1 MTNAS
6 EHIRQLVASDNLEKA
21 LDALSDYLK
30 DKDADLSNEVTAH
43 KGTLQRIKKQSRRG
57 LISSSE
63 EDQGRARV
71 RFAIL
76 EDVLPTLEALS
87 EETAPPSATPASEE
101 NAPKATTHKSVFLSY
116 NHGDSAMA
124 NKLKEALEA
133 HGVAVTIDQAM
144 QAGQGIQAFILDSI
158 RITDVT
164 VSIVSN
170 RSLLSAWVAM
180 ESINT
185 FYQAKFDDEKRF
197 IACYID
203 DDFFQPRFRLDAT
216 DTIDAR
222 IREIDVLLPEYI
234 NRKLDPVDLNEE
246 KSRLFNLRNNL
257 GEILR
262 RLKESLCLD
271 LREDHFDESLARIIS
286 AIRVQPV

>member
-1 MTNAS
+1 MKTLH
-6 EHIRQLVASDNLEKA
+6 EQIRELVTEDKLEKA
-21 LDALSDYLK
+21 LDLLSDFLK
-30 DKDADLSNEVTAH
+30 DKDAELYDEATSHRA
-43 KGTLQRIKKQSRRG
+43 TLARNKKERRRG
-57 LISSSE
+57 LISSDD
-63 EDQGRARV
+63 EDLKRTNV

-76 EDVLPTLEALS
+76 ESLLPAIEDSSGEGDGGKPTVKEGKGDK
-87 EETAPPSATPASEE
+87 PPGKTP
-101 NAPKATTHKSVFLSY
+101 KSVFISY

-124 NKLKEALEA
+124 NKLKEALQA

-144 QAGQGIQAFILDSI
+144 QAGQGIQAFILDAI
-158 RITDVT
+158 RSTDVT

-170 RSLLSAWVAM
+170 KSLRSAWVAM

-185 FYQAKFDDEKRF
+185 FYQAQFDDEKMF

-246 KSRLFNLRNNL
+246 KSRLFNLRNHL

-271 LREDHFDESLARIIS
+271 LRDDHFDESLASIIS
-286 AIRVQPV
+286 AITVS